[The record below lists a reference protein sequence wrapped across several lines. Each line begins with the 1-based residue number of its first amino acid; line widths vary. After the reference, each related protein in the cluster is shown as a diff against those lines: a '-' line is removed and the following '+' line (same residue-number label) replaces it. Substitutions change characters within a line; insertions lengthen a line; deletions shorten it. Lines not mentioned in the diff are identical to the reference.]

1 MSVLYDVLRV
11 IHLFTAILMAWPF
24 YALVAVNQRV
34 KLGAPLGDR
43 TDLYMENIIKNRT
56 VPCLIFQ
63 ITAGISGLALGL
75 LRGMGIDT
83 MLTNPALGLKIFL
96 LLFVFS
102 LLSYVHLKLQP
113 QIDALFEQAGEDS
126 MSPEIAQSIGPLR
139 SRRTRLA
146 VTCLFCVLV
155 IALLAVQVWVAFPLW
170 LNGVFVL
177 GIAAFTWRTFKSSMQ
192 YGWW

>member
-1 MSVLYDVLRV
+1 
-11 IHLFTAILMAWPF
+11 
-24 YALVAVNQRV
+24 
-34 KLGAPLGDR
+34 
-43 TDLYMENIIKNRT
+43 
-56 VPCLIFQ
+56 
-63 ITAGISGLALGL
+63 
-75 LRGMGIDT
+75 

-96 LLFVFS
+96 LVFVFS

-113 QIDALFEQAGEDS
+113 QIDALFEQAGDDS

-155 IALLAVQVWVAFPLW
+155 IALLAVQVWIAFPLW

-177 GIAAFTWRTFKSSMQ
+177 CIAAFTWRTFNSYMQ